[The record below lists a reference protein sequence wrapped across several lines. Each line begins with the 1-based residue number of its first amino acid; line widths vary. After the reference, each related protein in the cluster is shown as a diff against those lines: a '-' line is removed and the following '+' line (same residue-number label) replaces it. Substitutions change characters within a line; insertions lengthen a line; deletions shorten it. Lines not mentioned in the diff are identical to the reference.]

1 MKALL
6 IALACTVTMGAS
18 AAGVVVDPAVAAPIR
33 QFIDNFNK
41 GDTKAAEAAHDAE
54 PIIIDEVAPFHWQG
68 HGSFKAWVDDLDK
81 HDKAAGIT
89 DGFVKLNDPIRQ
101 EIDGDNAYVVMAC
114 DYLFKQKGVAMKA
127 AAQMTFALKKEK
139 NSWRISGWTYSSPQ
153 GSPTKP

>member
-1 MKALL
+1 MKALV
-6 IALACTVTMGAS
+6 IALACAVAMSAN
-18 AAGVVVDPAVAAPIR
+18 AAGVTLDAAVAAPIT

-41 GDTKAAEAAHDAE
+41 GDTKAAEAAHVAE

-68 HGSFKAWVDDLDK
+68 HGSFKAWLDDLGK

-89 DGFVKLNDPIRQ
+89 DGLVKLNDPIRQ
-101 EIDGDNAYVVMAC
+101 EISGDNAYVVMAS

-139 NSWRISGWTYSSPQ
+139 NAWRISGWTYSSPQ
-153 GSPTKP
+153 GTPVKP